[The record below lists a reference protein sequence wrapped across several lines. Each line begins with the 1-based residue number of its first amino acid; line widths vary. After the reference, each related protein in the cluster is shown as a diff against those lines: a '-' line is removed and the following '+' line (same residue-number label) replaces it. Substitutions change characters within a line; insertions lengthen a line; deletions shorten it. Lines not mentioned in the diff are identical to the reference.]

1 MNSTTVK
8 CAEACRMI
16 HINVILV
23 FAVCQTL
30 SKCHCFEGLMVGLF
44 HRFHTSA
51 VICVDDYVCICAL
64 ESVKP
69 LIGLVLCSTT
79 ALMVYVVQNVCR
91 LLPSPSAGTL
101 LCCVCSR
108 RYTAVMMVMPTKQ
121 DLFIVQLYT

>member
-30 SKCHCFEGLMVGLF
+30 CKCHCFEGLMVGLF

-79 ALMVYVVQNVCR
+79 ALIVYVVQNVCR
-91 LLPSPSAGTL
+91 LLPSPSAESMM
-101 LCCVCSR
+101 CV
-108 RYTAVMMVMPTKQ
+108 
-121 DLFIVQLYT
+121 